1 MVPTKGR
8 MERDGGEDDKNHEGD
23 YLLDDLELHQTER
36 TAVSFKTYAVSG
48 YLQTVLKE
56 GDTP

>member
-23 YLLDDLELHQTER
+23 YLLDDLELHQTEGP
-36 TAVSFKTYAVSG
+36 AVSFKTYAVGG
-48 YLQTVLKE
+48 YLQAVLKE

>member
-23 YLLDDLELHQTER
+23 YLLDDLELHQTEGP
-36 TAVSFKTYAVSG
+36 AVSFKTYAVGG

-56 GDTP
+56 RDTP